1 MAKLKSEFRAEA
13 VSTGK
18 PENILDKIV
27 ESKLDN
33 YYKEVCLLK
42 QPYVLDDKQTIGD
55 MVAQG
60 IADLKENII
69 VRRFVRYELGGE

>member
-1 MAKLKSEFRAEA
+1 M
-13 VSTGK
+13 
-18 PENILDKIV
+18 
-27 ESKLDN
+27 
-33 YYKEVCLLK
+33 LK

-60 IADLKENII
+60 IADLKENIV